1 MLYRGGV
8 FRCNGVGS
16 ARRPRHVTAGQHMEM
31 QVLDS
36 LAGLIAA
43 VVDDAVA
50 LCAQL
55 TAQLGDDGEA
65 VGHHSLV
72 ALVDLGGAADMLLGH
87 HQEMHG
93 SLRLDVVKGVAQLV
107 LVQLLAGDL
116 PVNDGAEQAVILH
129 GFVSF
134 Q

>member
-1 MLYRGGV
+1 MLYRGGL

-31 QVLDS
+31 QVFDS
-36 LAGLIAA
+36 LAGLIAT

-72 ALVDLGGAADMLLGH
+72 ALVNLGGAADMLLLNVIFRDSDIFH
-87 HQEMHG
+87 
-93 SLRLDVVKGVAQLV
+93 SSTPSP
-107 LVQLLAGDL
+107 LL
-116 PVNDGAEQAVILH
+116 GAELLS
-129 GFVSF
+129 SF
-134 Q
+134 FLALSFLRR